1 MLRTRKGGGQA
12 DLRRGETGT
21 SPQHRIKSS
30 IRHMVELRIS
40 DNRALKVAEEYPG
53 RPVASQNFYC
63 CKLPEEGNRLN
74 KFPGVGGTPYPSYRR
89 AASFKAEHEQADM
102 AAVEL

>member
-1 MLRTRKGGGQA
+1 MPRTRKGGGQA
-12 DLRRGETGT
+12 DLRRGEIGT

-40 DNRALKVAEEYPG
+40 DNRALKVAVERPG

-63 CKLPEEGNRLN
+63 CKLPEAENRLS
-74 KFPGVGGTPYPSYRR
+74 KFPGVGGTPYPSHWR
-89 AASFKAEHEQADM
+89 AASFKAEHEQADT
-102 AAVEL
+102 ATAGL